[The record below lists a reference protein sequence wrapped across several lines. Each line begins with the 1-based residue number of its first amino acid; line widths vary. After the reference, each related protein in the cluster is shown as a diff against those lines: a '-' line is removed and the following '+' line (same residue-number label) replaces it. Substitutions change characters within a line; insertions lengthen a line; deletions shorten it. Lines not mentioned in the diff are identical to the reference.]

1 MNWSTGDLG
10 ELGDSITDGVCVV
23 ALAHFA
29 SEVTDASNH
38 ITWGVNDGL
47 RDR

>member
-10 ELGDSITDGVCVV
+10 ELGGSITDGICVGS
-23 ALAHFA
+23 LAQFD
-29 SEVTDASNH
+29 SEVTDVFNH
-38 ITWGVNDGL
+38 ITRGVNDGL

>member
-10 ELGDSITDGVCVV
+10 ESGDSITDEICVV
-23 ALAHFA
+23 ALAHFD

-38 ITWGVNDGL
+38 ITRGVNDGL